1 MPAKPR
7 FTKDDIID
15 AAFELA
21 KSGDLTQVTARE
33 VAKRLGTSPS
43 PIFTFFDGM
52 DDLKE
57 AVWQKAMTTFYSS
70 VFSSGGNMSYLD
82 MGLKTVKFAEQNPGL
97 FRLTFVYPH
106 PEKSGIKADELFSD
120 NLGYVYGVIAKAYSL
135 SLDQAKLLH
144 DQVWFYTFG
153 LSMHCTAHPDA
164 LGDEQIKE
172 LLGMQ
177 FRATLGFVKSDER
190 KN

>member
-1 MPAKPR
+1 MPAQPR

-70 VFSSGGNMSYLD
+70 VFSNGDNMSYLD
-82 MGLKTVKFAEQNPGL
+82 MGLKTGKFAEQNPGL

-135 SLDQAKLLH
+135 SLDQA
-144 DQVWFYTFG
+144 
-153 LSMHCTAHPDA
+153 
-164 LGDEQIKE
+164 
-172 LLGMQ
+172 
-177 FRATLGFVKSDER
+177 
-190 KN
+190 